1 MPIAQSNAVYSING
15 LVVWCN
21 KRKTLFCSAIMKKNR
36 KPYSIFQKVSS
47 IFLMLTLLWLTVST
61 PFIISSQEELSKSQ
75 RGVNNCNGANNSC
88 PLDDCSDETNDGGA
102 NNNIEEKV
110 PTTNNLT
117 EEFLHEYHHIQHFIS
132 QRSQYHKLE
141 NSDTYTAFHGELLVP
156 PPNVA

>member
-1 MPIAQSNAVYSING
+1 
-15 LVVWCN
+15 
-21 KRKTLFCSAIMKKNR
+21 MKKNR
-36 KPYSIFQKVSS
+36 KPYTIFQKASA

-61 PFIISSQEELSKSQ
+61 PFIISSQEELSKKQ
-75 RGVNNCNGANNSC
+75 YGVSNTNTADTGC
-88 PLDDCSDETNDGGA
+88 PQDDCNDDTSDGSA
-102 NNNIEEKV
+102 SNNIEEKV

-117 EEFLHEYHHIQHFIS
+117 EELLHEYHSIQHFIS